1 MSANTYLIGALT
13 RHQVLIQRLANGDAR
28 KILPALA
35 VMRREI
41 LAALAGQDLTSFQTA
56 RLSVLMAEITAITNR
71 AAGNM
76 AAVAIPNMQ
85 DFGVYESQFTQRL
98 LAGAVTVELAGV
110 NAAALRANVL
120 SAPMKLVSGKTTVRT
135 TIPGMF
141 DIFASG
147 VAREVETLVLDG
159 ITAGSTNQQI
169 TSAVNSM
176 VGTRSKAQAQT
187 VVRTATNQVGSLAR
201 SETYRQNADVLQ
213 GEEWVATLDS
223 NTRVE
228 HAVLDG
234 NKYTIGAG
242 PQPPLG
248 YNCRCVRVPV
258 VDPAF
263 AALREGATRASTT
276 GPVSATKTFGGF
288 FKDQGADFQR
298 EFLGPERYDLYKSGQ
313 VKFDGFAD
321 QSGRAYTLDEL
332 AAREGLALN

>member
-13 RHQVLIQRLANGDAR
+13 KHQILIQRLANGDAR
-28 KILPALA
+28 KVLPAIA
-35 VMRREI
+35 AMRREI
-41 LAALAGQDLTSFQTA
+41 MAALAGQDLTSFQTA
-56 RLSVLMAEITAITNR
+56 RLSVLLAEITAITNR

-76 AAVAIPNMQ
+76 EAVAIPNLQ
-85 DFGVYESQFTQRL
+85 DFAAYESQFTQRL

-110 NAAALRANVL
+110 SSAALAETVL
-120 SAPMKLVSGKTTVRT
+120 SAPMKLVSGKTIVRT

-141 DIFASG
+141 DIFANG

-159 ITAGSTNQQI
+159 IAQGRTNQQI
-169 TSAVNSM
+169 TAAVNSM

-187 VVRTATNQVGSLAR
+187 VVRTATNQVGALAR
-201 SETYRQNADVLQ
+201 AETYRQNADVLV
-213 GEEWVATLDS
+213 GEEWVS
-223 NTRVE
+223 
-228 HAVLDG
+228 VLDG
-234 NKYTIGAG
+234 RTRLEHSVLDGKKFAIGEG

-258 VDPAF
+258 TDPAF
-263 AALREGATRASTT
+263 AALKEGATRATYR

-298 EFLGPERYDLYKSGQ
+298 EFLGPERYELYKSGA

-321 QSGRAYTLDEL
+321 QSGRAYTLAEL
-332 AAREGLALN
+332 ADREGLALN

>member
-13 RHQVLIQRLANGDAR
+13 RHQILIQRLAAGDAR
-28 KILPALA
+28 KVLPAIA
-35 VMRREI
+35 AMRREI
-41 LAALAGQDLTSFQTA
+41 MAALAGQDLTSFQTA
-56 RLSVLMAEITAITNR
+56 RLSVLLAEITAITNR

-76 AAVAIPNMQ
+76 AAVAIPNLQ
-85 DFGVYESQFTQRL
+85 DFAAYESQFTQRL

-110 NAAALRANVL
+110 SSAALAETVL
-120 SAPMKLVSGKTTVRT
+120 NAPMKLVSGKTIVRT

-141 DIFASG
+141 DIFAGG

-159 ITAGSTNQQI
+159 IAQGRTNQQI
-169 TSAVNSM
+169 TAAVNSM

-201 SETYRQNADVLQ
+201 AETYRQNADVLVD
-213 GEEWVATLDS
+213 EEWVATLDS
-223 NTRVE
+223 RVRVE

-234 NKYTIGAG
+234 KKFAIGEG

-258 VDPAF
+258 TDPAF
-263 AALREGATRASTT
+263 AALKEGATRATYR

-298 EFLGPERYDLYKSGQ
+298 EFLGPERYELYKSGA

-321 QSGRAYTLDEL
+321 QSGRAYTLAEL
-332 AAREGLALN
+332 ADREGLALN

>member
-13 RHQVLIQRLANGDAR
+13 RHQILIQRLAAGDAR
-28 KILPALA
+28 KVLPAIA
-35 VMRREI
+35 AMRREI
-41 LAALAGQDLTSFQTA
+41 MAALAGQDLTSFQTA
-56 RLSVLMAEITAITNR
+56 RLSVLLAEITAITNR

-76 AAVAIPNMQ
+76 AAVAIPNLQ
-85 DFGVYESQFTQRL
+85 DFAAYESQFTQRL

-110 NAAALRANVL
+110 SSAALAETVL
-120 SAPMKLVSGKTTVRT
+120 NAPMKLVSGKTIVRT

-141 DIFASG
+141 DIFAGG

-159 ITAGSTNQQI
+159 IAQGRTNQQI
-169 TSAVNSM
+169 TAAVNSM

-201 SETYRQNADVLQ
+201 AETYRQNADVLV

-223 NTRVE
+223 RVRVE

-234 NKYTIGAG
+234 KKFAIGEG
-242 PQPPLG
+242 PQSPLG
-248 YNCRCVRVPV
+248 YNCRCLRVPV

-263 AALREGATRASTT
+263 AALKEGATRATYR

-298 EFLGPERYDLYKSGQ
+298 EFLGPERYELYKSGA

-321 QSGRAYTLDEL
+321 QSGRAYTLAEL
-332 AAREGLALN
+332 ADREGLALN